1 MKRIYTVIIFLIVL
15 SSFAYAEKYSL
26 KSYLVRVEERSND
39 LILARKDVTLAE
51 LGVRQAK
58 SALFPS
64 VFAQAGYNRNFLDV
78 KQPYPYAADSNN
90 PFGSDDKL
98 YPVLYQDVVV
108 NTDNEYSVGVAV
120 NQALFNLKAYHA
132 LKFGEEYTA
141 LTGTIYN
148 EKSRTI
154 RNIAKKMYFQAVLLE
169 EVRNVKESSLQN
181 DRDAYLDMRKKFE
194 AGLIMELEVLR
205 AEVAWKTKI
214 AEVSQAK
221 KDLEVALINL
231 KALAGVPLE
240 EPLVLGDDFASVPG
254 LPVETDSGRVIAA
267 RSDYELL
274 VRQERL
280 REIGIDLAKADF
292 YPTVSASLTY
302 AYTAMSDKMD
312 LSGGTDILQLG
323 IKVALPVYMGGV
335 RLAAVENERI
345 NLEKSRIE
353 LKKKQDEIVSE
364 IRRIFLSLKEA
375 KERIESARAVRE
387 IAERAYALAKLSQEN
402 GLITQ
407 LELNESAVQLEG
419 ARLQYTLAVFEYLV
433 SYFDWEKAT
442 GG

>member
-1 MKRIYTVIIFLIVL
+1 MKRISTAGTILLVL
-15 SSFAYAEKYSL
+15 SSFAFPETFSL
-26 KSYLVRVEERSND
+26 KDYLSRVEERSND

-64 VFAQAGYNRNFLDV
+64 VFVQAGYNRNFLDI
-78 KQPYPYAADSNN
+78 KQPYPYAADSGN
-90 PFGSDDKL
+90 PFGSGNAL
-98 YPVLYQDVVV
+98 HPLLYQNIDI
-108 NTDNEYSVGVAV
+108 NKDNEFSAGVLV
-120 NQALFNLKAYHA
+120 NQTLFNLKAYHA

-141 LTGTIYN
+141 LTNTIYN

-169 EVRNVKESSLQN
+169 EVRKVKEASLQN
-181 DRDAYLDMRKKFE
+181 DRDAYEDMRRKFE

-221 KDLEVALINL
+221 KDLEIALINL
-231 KALAGVPLE
+231 KALAGIPLE
-240 EPLVLGDDFASVPG
+240 ESLVLGEDFSSVPD
-254 LPVETDSGRVIAA
+254 LPAESAPDRIAAA

-274 VRQERL
+274 LRQERL

-292 YPTVSASLTY
+292 YPIVSASLTY
-302 AYTAMSDKMD
+302 GYTAMNDKID

-323 IKVALPVYMGGV
+323 VKVALPVYMGGV

-345 NLEKSRIE
+345 NLEKTRIE

-364 IRRIFLSLKEA
+364 TRRIFLSLKEA

-387 IAERAYALAKLSQEN
+387 IAGRAYALAKLSQEN